1 MASNLI
7 ALLERL
13 LGSGDVLARLGALIG
28 ASPEKTKSA
37 IGAAV
42 PGLLAS
48 LVGVAQNPEGR
59 TRLAAQVQNQDP
71 GLLDNLASTLTGGG
85 ETSLINSGSRAL
97 SSLFGQD
104 KVEGLT
110 GAISGF
116 TGLDRNS
123 TGPLL
128 GALAPVVM
136 GVLGREQRAQ
146 GLDAQGLARMLGDQ
160 KEQIA
165 AALPS
170 GLAGALGATGLLDGV
185 AERLGQGAGRAAQA
199 GQAAVAGADRAADAA
214 TSHASGAVAAARR
227 SSGSP
232 LRWVIAAVAALAVLW
247 IGYQFLFRGD
257 QMQEAADKAVDT
269 ATQVGESA
277 KNLTVGD
284 VDVGQE
290 VTGWFD
296 GVTKTLGDVTD
307 AASAEAALP
316 KLNDFGSSLDK
327 ISGLAEQLPAEGK
340 STLVALV
347 SAALPNLEALVA
359 KVSEIPGAGDVI
371 GPVADAMLEKLRA
384 MTA

>member
-13 LGSGDVLARLGALIG
+13 LGSGDVLSRLGALIG
-28 ASPEKTKSA
+28 ASPEKTKA
-37 IGAAV
+37 TIGSAV
-42 PGLLAS
+42 PALLAG
-48 LVGVAQNPEGR
+48 LVGVAQDPEGR
-59 TRLAAQVQNQDP
+59 KRLAAQVQDQDP
-71 GLLDNLASTLTGGG
+71 SLLDDLTGAG

-185 AERLGQGAGRAAQA
+185 ADRLGQGAGRAAQA
-199 GQAAVAGADRAADAA
+199 GQAAVAGAGGAAGAA
-214 TSHASGAVAAARR
+214 TSHATGAVAAARR
-227 SSGSP
+227 SNGSP

-247 IGYQFLFRGD
+247 IGYQWLFRGD
-257 QMQEAADKAVDT
+257 QMQEAADKAGEA

-277 KNLTVGD
+277 KNLMVGD
-284 VDVGQE
+284 VDIGQE

-296 GVTKTLGDVTD
+296 GASAALNDVTD
-307 AASAEAALP
+307 TASAEAALP
-316 KLNDFGSSLDK
+316 KLNELGESLDK
-327 ISGLAEQLPAEGK
+327 VGGLVEQLPAEGK
-340 STLVALV
+340 SALAALVA
-347 SAALPNLEALVA
+347 AALPKLEALVA
-359 KVSEIPGAGDVI
+359 KASEVPGVADLI
-371 GPVADAMLEKLRA
+371 KPVADPMLAKLRA

>member
-13 LGSGDVLARLGALIG
+13 LGSGDVLSRLGALIG
-28 ASPEKTKSA
+28 ASPEKTKA
-37 IGAAV
+37 TIGSAV
-42 PGLLAS
+42 PALLAG
-48 LVGVAQNPEGR
+48 LVGVAQDPEGR
-59 TRLAAQVQNQDP
+59 KRLAAQVQDQDP
-71 GLLDNLASTLTGGG
+71 SLLDDLTGAG

-185 AERLGQGAGRAAQA
+185 ADRLGQGAGRAAQA
-199 GQAAVAGADRAADAA
+199 GQAAVAGAGGAAGAA
-214 TSHASGAVAAARR
+214 TSHATGAVAAARR
-227 SSGSP
+227 SNGSP

-247 IGYQFLFRGD
+247 IGYQWLFRGD
-257 QMQEAADKAVDT
+257 QMQEAADKAGQA

-277 KNLTVGD
+277 KNLMVGD
-284 VDVGQE
+284 VDIGQE

-296 GVTKTLGDVTD
+296 GASAALNDVTD
-307 AASAEAALP
+307 TASAEAALP
-316 KLNDFGSSLDK
+316 KLNELGESLDK
-327 ISGLAEQLPAEGK
+327 VGGLVEQLPAEGK
-340 STLVALV
+340 SALAALVA
-347 SAALPNLEALVA
+347 AALPKLEALVA
-359 KVSEIPGAGDVI
+359 KASEVPGVADLI
-371 GPVADAMLEKLRA
+371 KPVADPMLAKLRA